1 MKPLKKIINHYM
13 YKSSLISAA
22 LIMVLLVAVQLL
34 TEQRQACD
42 HAKQTFIKIEQVLN
56 ENQKELEEIRKEY
69 NQTCL
74 HKAETVARIIEGNSD
89 VLEDI
94 EDLKNIAEI
103 SEIDEI
109 HIFDKTG
116 RIFTGTHP
124 EYYDFTFD
132 SGEQIMFFK
141 PMLEN
146 KKLKLVQD
154 IMPNTAESKPMQ
166 YSAVWNSSGDF
177 IVQVGMEPVNVM
189 KVTEKNELS
198 YIFSLFRIN
207 PDANYYAIDRESE
220 SIVGSSDTNVVGLKA
235 EDIGLNMT
243 AVKLDED
250 GFHCTING
258 QNSFCVFKNIGTNY
272 IGRVETASK
281 LYERIPFT
289 ILWVFLSLVAVA
301 LILAKTVVRHIEKYV
316 IDEMQ
321 RINKKLQRISDGC
334 LEERIDSRTSSDF
347 SELSDHTNAMVESL
361 IESNM
366 RMSYVLDRSD
376 LNIGTYEYINKSN
389 KVKFTQHVP
398 SILMMNGDR
407 TVELSSDAEKFRKY
421 VAELRK
427 NSLPAEEHVYC
438 IGERYV
444 RIEEIES
451 DNTVFGVVI
460 DLTDGIMKRKQI
472 ERERDIDTLTGLYNR
487 RALES
492 QLTELF
498 DAPEQLM
505 HSAMIL
511 LDADG
516 LKDINDNYGHEKG
529 DIYLKK
535 IAAVINNFGIKNSL
549 ASRIG
554 GDEFVLFLYEYDSD
568 SELERT
574 IETLRYIQTNSTAH
588 LGKDL
593 IVPLSFSFGYCIVR
607 DNYDYEQL
615 IKEADEKMYADKQE
629 RKASRR

>member
-1 MKPLKKIINHYM
+1 MKPLKKIISHYM
-13 YKSSLISAA
+13 YKSLLISAVI
-22 LIMVLLVAVQLL
+22 IMAILLAVQLL
-34 TEQRQACD
+34 TEQRQSCD

-56 ENQKELEEIRKEY
+56 ENQKELEEIREEY
-69 NQTCL
+69 NRTCL
-74 HKAETVARIIEGNSD
+74 NKAETVAQIIEGNSD
-89 VLEDI
+89 VLKDI
-94 EDLKNIAEI
+94 EALENIAEI

-116 RIFTGTHP
+116 KIFTGTHP
-124 EYYDFTFD
+124 QYYGYTFD

-146 KKLKLVQD
+146 KSLKLVQD
-154 IMPNTAESKPMQ
+154 ITPNTAESKPMQ

-189 KVTEKNELS
+189 KITEKNELS

-207 PDANYYAIDRESE
+207 PDANYYAIDIESE
-220 SIVGSSDTNVVGLKA
+220 KIVGSSDTNVVGLKA
-235 EDIGLNMT
+235 EEIGLNMSS
-243 AVKLDED
+243 VKLDDD
-250 GFHCTING
+250 GFHCMING

-272 IGRVETASK
+272 IGRVETTSK
-281 LYERIPFT
+281 LYERIP
-289 ILWVFLSLVAVA
+289 IRMLWVFLSLAAVSF
-301 LILAKTVVRHIEKYV
+301 ILARTVVRHTEKYV

-321 RINKKLQRISDGC
+321 RINKKLKRISEGC

-376 LNIGTYEYINKSN
+376 LNIGTYEYVNNSD

-398 SILMMNGDR
+398 SILMMDGDK
-407 TVELSSDAEKFRKY
+407 TVELSSDAEKFRKFI
-421 VAELRK
+421 AKLRK
-427 NSLPAEEHVYC
+427 SPLPSEEHVYSL
-438 IGERYV
+438 GERYV

-451 DNTVFGVVI
+451 NNTVFGVVI
-460 DLTDGIMKRKQI
+460 DLTDIIMKRKQI

-498 DAPEQLM
+498 AAPEQLM

-535 IAAVINNFGIKNSL
+535 IAAVINNFGIKGSL
-549 ASRIG
+549 SSRIG
-554 GDEFVLFLYEYDSD
+554 GDEFILFLYEYDSD

-574 IETLRYIQTNSTAH
+574 IETLRYIQANSTAH
-588 LGKDL
+588 LGNEL
-593 IVPLSFSFGYCIVR
+593 IVPLRFSFGYCIVK
-607 DNYDYEQL
+607 DNFDFEQL
-615 IKEADEKMYADKQE
+615 IKNADEKMYADKQE